1 MASIRKSHLETR
13 DKSLDLKKA
22 GDMAQARAYALG
34 TFAPVPDKY
43 NAIAD
48 RMVDCQ
54 VRRSAEQGCE
64 AAELIQSCRMTVL
77 VAGVAGPALLVV
89 LSWVVVQRI
98 RHLLGAVS
106 AVAQRIDEGDLSQ
119 PIEVQG
125 RGEVAERMRALQGM
139 QTSPVRIVGDVRHS
153 SDSISAGSSEIAMG
167 NVDLSPRTGEQ
178 ASNLEETAASMEQ
191 ITSTVQNNADTAL
204 ADCGSSRW
212 GRLEAHRDQQGRRL
226 HRFERMQCARC
237 QVHKVAGVQL
247 LHALLARK
255 LHHALD
261 AQHGGLAGRLV
272 LFHGFAHRQ
281 DHPHDFELAGFE
293 DGGGDGVGQTRPQ
306 RAHADDLARLGVGQ
320 GHGSSPCWPG
330 RGARPADAG
339 YCACSWQCAQ
349 GGLAAPRAR
358 PLDLPTPT
366 GCAPAVGS
374 WRSSA

>member
-1 MASIRKSHLETR
+1 
-13 DKSLDLKKA
+13 
-22 GDMAQARAYALG
+22 MAQARAYALG
-34 TFAPVPDKY
+34 TFAPVLDKY

-48 RMVDCQ
+48 KMVDDQ
-54 VRRSAEQGCE
+54 VRRSAEQAAE
-64 AAELIQSCRMTVL
+64 AAELIQSYRMTVL
-77 VAGVAGPALLVV
+77 VAGVAGLALLLVV

-98 RHLLGAVS
+98 RRSLGALS
-106 AVAQRIDEGDLSQ
+106 ALAQRIGEGDLSQ
-119 PIEVQG
+119 PIEVHG
-125 RGEVAERMRALQGM
+125 RGEVAERMRAMQGM

-153 SDSISAGSSEIAMG
+153 SDSIAAGSSEIAMG

-261 AQHGGLAGRLV
+261 AQHGGLSGRLV
-272 LFHGFAHRQ
+272 FFHGFAHRQ

-293 DGGGDGVGQTRPQ
+293 DGRGDGVGQTRPQ

-330 RGARPADAG
+330 RGAPGR
-339 YCACSWQCAQ
+339 CKLLCLQ
-349 GGLAAPRAR
+349 LAVRAR
-358 PLDLPTPT
+358 WSGCPARPVLDLPTPT

-374 WRSSA
+374 WRSSG

>member
-1 MASIRKSHLETR
+1 MAVGQALRVSLRPALLPTALRRQIAGRSFPGRTKLTEQLASIRKSHLETR
-13 DKSLDLKKA
+13 DKSLELKKA

-77 VAGVAGPALLVV
+77 VAGVAAPALLVV

-125 RGEVAERMRALQGM
+125 RGEVAEMMRARQGM
-139 QTSPVRIVGDVRHS
+139 QTSLVRIVGDVRHS
-153 SDSISAGSSEIAMG
+153 SDSIATGSSEIAMG
-167 NVDLSPRTGEQ
+167 NADLSQRTEEQ

-226 HRFERMQCARC
+226 HRLERMQHARC
-237 QVHKVAGVQL
+237 QVHKVAGV
-247 LHALLARK
+247 
-255 LHHALD
+255 
-261 AQHGGLAGRLV
+261 
-272 LFHGFAHRQ
+272 
-281 DHPHDFELAGFE
+281 
-293 DGGGDGVGQTRPQ
+293 
-306 RAHADDLARLGVGQ
+306 
-320 GHGSSPCWPG
+320 
-330 RGARPADAG
+330 
-339 YCACSWQCAQ
+339 
-349 GGLAAPRAR
+349 
-358 PLDLPTPT
+358 
-366 GCAPAVGS
+366 
-374 WRSSA
+374 